1 MSYMGH
7 GSSETSFTCLT
18 RRTLHRILNVCS
30 ASTRKSLQ
38 GLDNFS
44 AQGSK
49 AFGDLAKLVNKLV
62 EYGEPHE
69 WAGSIK
75 ELLRSTKQYL
85 KGDYKVN

>member
-7 GSSETSFTCLT
+7 GSSETSFTCLS

-44 AQGSK
+44 ALGSQ
-49 AFGDLAKLVNKLV
+49 AFGDLAKLVDKLV

-69 WAGSIK
+69 WEAV
-75 ELLRSTKQYL
+75 LRNYCDQQS
-85 KGDYKVN
+85 NI